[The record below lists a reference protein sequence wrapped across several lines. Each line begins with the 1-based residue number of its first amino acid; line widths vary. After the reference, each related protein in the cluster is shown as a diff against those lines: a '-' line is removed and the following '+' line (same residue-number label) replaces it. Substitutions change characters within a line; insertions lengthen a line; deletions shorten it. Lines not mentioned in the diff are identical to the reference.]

1 MLTLQNILNLFSDKE
16 IYDSLIHIMENY
28 FRDFSEVQKKYLQ
41 AMDTLEKDLGEAA
54 ITKEK
59 EAIRQGIAST
69 LFFSGWLGLQANLN
83 YYLDPTAG
91 NFLNTE
97 PELYLQEKA
106 SRKLPAYET
115 AQEIRKQ
122 FYAGLTDAQRL
133 IYEDVTEYICYLET
147 AGPKLA
153 HYYGYLLGN
162 AMLHRVVPG
171 YQPDMALTLRYAMM
185 LENHFGA
192 DFDWNFLLKASFSMV
207 EGSL

>member
-1 MLTLQNILNLFSDKE
+1 MLILKDLLNQFSSEE
-16 IYDSLIHIMENY
+16 IYDSLIHIMENH
-28 FRDFSEVQKKYLQ
+28 FRDFPEVQIKYQQ
-41 AMDTLEKDLGEAA
+41 AMDALQKDLGAA
-54 ITKEK
+54 PVAKEK

-83 YYLDPTAG
+83 YYLDPIAG

-106 SRKLPAYET
+106 SRKLPEYET

-122 FYAGLTDAQRL
+122 FYSGLTDAQRL

-171 YQPDMALTLRYAMM
+171 YQPDMAMTLRYAMM

-192 DFDWNFLLKASFSMV
+192 DFDWNFLLKSSFAI
-207 EGSL
+207 G

>member
-1 MLTLQNILNLFSDKE
+1 MLILKDLLNLFSSEE
-16 IYDSLIHIMENY
+16 IYDSLIHILENH
-28 FRDFSEVQKKYLQ
+28 FRDFPEVQIKYQQ
-41 AMDTLEKDLGEAA
+41 AMDALQKDLGAA
-54 ITKEK
+54 PVAKEK

-83 YYLDPTAG
+83 YYLDPIAG

-106 SRKLPAYET
+106 ARKLPEYET
-115 AQEIRKQ
+115 AQEIRKP

-147 AGPKLA
+147 VGPKLA

-192 DFDWNFLLKASFSMV
+192 DFDWNFLLKSSFAI
-207 EGSL
+207 G

>member
-1 MLTLQNILNLFSDKE
+1 MLILKDLLNQFSSEE
-16 IYDSLIHIMENY
+16 IYDSLIHILENH
-28 FRDFSEVQKKYLQ
+28 FRDFPEVQIKYQQ
-41 AMDTLEKDLGEAA
+41 AMDALKKDLGEESVK
-54 ITKEK
+54 KEK
-59 EAIRQGIAST
+59 EAIQKRIAST

-83 YYLDPTAG
+83 YYLDPIAG

-106 SRKLPAYET
+106 SRKLPEYET
-115 AQEIRKQ
+115 AQEIRKH
-122 FYAGLTDAQRL
+122 FYASLNDAQRL

-162 AMLHRVVPG
+162 EMLHRVVPG
-171 YQPDMALTLRYAMM
+171 YQPDMAFTLRYAMM

-192 DFDWNFLLKASFSMV
+192 DFDWNFLLKASFAI
-207 EGSL
+207 G

>member
-1 MLTLQNILNLFSDKE
+1 MLILKDLLNLFSSEE
-16 IYDSLIHIMENY
+16 IYDSLIHILENH
-28 FRDFSEVQKKYLQ
+28 FRDFPEVQIKYQQ
-41 AMDTLEKDLGEAA
+41 AMDALQKDLGAA
-54 ITKEK
+54 PVAKEK

-83 YYLDPTAG
+83 YYLDPIAG

-106 SRKLPAYET
+106 SRKLPEYET

-122 FYAGLTDAQRL
+122 FYSGLTDAQKR
-133 IYEDVTEYICYLET
+133 IYEDVSEYICYLET
-147 AGPKLA
+147 VGPKLA

-162 AMLHRVVPG
+162 AMLHRVVPS
-171 YQPDMALTLRYAMM
+171 YQPDMAITLRYAMM

-192 DFDWNFLLKASFSMV
+192 DFDWNFLLKASFSI
-207 EGSL
+207 G